1 MTTSNTVKDIQTAL
15 IEARAEIENLNPS
28 AKGYSYTY
36 VPLEKVIDHL
46 KEILPKHGLGY
57 IQLPS
62 GGSGE
67 TVGLSTRIIHS
78 SGEWIEDMATFKITD
93 MKGVNVSQ
101 ASGSAITYFRRYA
114 LCAAF
119 GITGDEDCD
128 ADPTHGKK
136 PADITPEPKKTD
148 APPTD
153 TPEYITLK
161 TSLIDWLAVEPKLLT
176 DAQRTWVE
184 ARITAKDIQN
194 MKLAIDKFK
203 AASAEARK

>member
-1 MTTSNTVKDIQTAL
+1 MTTSNTVKDIQSAL
-15 IEARAEIENLNPS
+15 IEARQDIENLNPS

-46 KEILPKHGLGY
+46 KSVLPKHGLGY

-67 TVGLSTRIIHS
+67 TIGLSTRIIHS
-78 SGEWIEDMATFKITD
+78 SGEWIEDTATFKITD

-136 PADITPEPKKTD
+136 PDEPKKPDARLEEIKRLVSATD
-148 APPTD
+148 ENGVAIYDESWKAKWRTMLK
-153 TPEYITLK
+153 EKGVEVTLAELK
-161 TSLIDWLAVEPKLLT
+161 
-176 DAQRTWVE
+176 
-184 ARITAKDIQN
+184 KDLG
-194 MKLAIDKFK
+194 K
-203 AASAEARK
+203 

>member
-1 MTTSNTVKDIQTAL
+1 MNTSETVKEIMPAL
-15 IEARAEIENLNPS
+15 IAARKDIENLNPS

-46 KEILPKHGLGY
+46 KAVLPSYGLGY
-57 IQLPS
+57 VQLPS
-62 GGSGE
+62 GGSGD
-67 TVGLSTRIIHS
+67 TIGLSTRIIHT
-78 SGEWIEDMATFKITD
+78 SGEWIEDTATFKLTD

-136 PADITPEPKKTD
+136 PDEPKPDAAEYIKLKTD
-148 APPTD
+148 
-153 TPEYITLK
+153 
-161 TSLIDWLAVEPKLLT
+161 LIDWLDVTPHLLT
-176 DAQRTWVE
+176 DAQRKWVE
-184 ARITAKDIQN
+184 DMIAAKNIAG
-194 MKLAIDKFK
+194 MKTAIDRFK
-203 AASAEARK
+203 QASEKARHE

>member
-67 TVGLSTRIIHS
+67 TIGLSTRIVHS
-78 SGEWIEDMATFKITD
+78 SGEWIEDTATFKIT
-93 MKGVNVSQ
+93 
-101 ASGSAITYFRRYA
+101 AITYFRRYA

-136 PADITPEPKKTD
+136 PADTTPEPKKPD

-184 ARITAKDIQN
+184 ARIIAKDIQN